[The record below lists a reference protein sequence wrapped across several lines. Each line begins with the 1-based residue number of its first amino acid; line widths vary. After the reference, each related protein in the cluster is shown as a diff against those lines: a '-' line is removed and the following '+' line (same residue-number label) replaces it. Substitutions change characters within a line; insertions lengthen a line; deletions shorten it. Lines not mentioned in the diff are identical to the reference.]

1 VSTRIESIDKDIA
14 LIFAQDLS
22 PEAMSRQF
30 AEFAQETFDEAD
42 VINES
47 ILGRKPTSQTFVD
60 GREGAPPS
68 SVKPTGRIVREYQL
82 VPDALSTIRDML
94 RAISPRL
101 TGRYRASHTLFAD
114 NVEVPEGAPVP
125 IAERYALVSTVPYA
139 RKLEKLFEVYG
150 DIARD
155 ASGKFGN
162 SLKIKLGF
170 ESVRGGDVLAWA
182 RSTRMKHRRR
192 SNVEDWFTR
201 QPAIIVTMR

>member
-1 VSTRIESIDKDIA
+1 MPVESIDRDIA

-42 VINES
+42 AINEN
-47 ILGRKPTSQTFVD
+47 ILGRKPSSQTFVD
-60 GREGAPPS
+60 GREGAPFA

-82 VPDALSTIRDML
+82 VPDALATIRDML

-101 TGRYRASHTLFAD
+101 TGRYQASHTLFAD
-114 NVEVPEGAPVP
+114 GVEVPEGAPIP
-125 IAERYALVSTVPYA
+125 IAERYVFVSTVPYA

-150 DIARD
+150 RIARD
-155 ASGKFGN
+155 ASRLGN
-162 SLKIKLGF
+162 QVKVRLGF
-170 ESVRGGDVLAWA
+170 ESVRGGDVLKWA
-182 RSTRMKHRRR
+182 RSTRMTHRRR

-201 QPAIIVTMR
+201 QPAIIVTVR